1 MKKLLLCILSLLA
14 ITLRG
19 VEKQINLKALNYGKL
34 KPGIVFD
41 GLYHAL
47 QFKATANNAASAE
60 IPEAF
65 DFSNGCKITLEF
77 QDTALQ
83 TNPFPRLI
91 EGRRFS
97 IHFQGVAE
105 ERHLRLVFYD
115 KDKKQYGML
124 NVPCPEKIG
133 FWQKMT
139 FAYDPVSKLILLQA
153 NLDQA
158 ETAKLTI
165 NTDQQNSKIILGA
178 SKLNNSDRGYNGDIK
193 NVKITTPYRINS
205 KDLGEKVKVTKGVKH
220 HKVCAISN
228 RHLAFPGAA
237 KLPNGDLA
245 VVFREGEDHICP
257 YGRIC
262 IVFSKDSGKN
272 WSAPISISDTESD
285 ERDPAIQVM
294 PDGRIIL
301 SHGGWNSWMSIKAL
315 AEKFDFET
323 HYIKQAGEQNFG
335 GSFFLFSDDNG
346 KTWTQAVKAPAFAPH
361 GPAIASDGTLY
372 QPTLGNDDGKRQV
385 YMYKGSPDATQWEK
399 IGLVAEMEAKAH
411 RAKYEEPH
419 TVILRD
425 GTMVTAIRV
434 PMPGDG
440 FMRISFSKDMGKTW
454 TEPIK
459 TPVKGYPQHLLEL
472 KDGRLLAT
480 YGYRYAPMGIR
491 GCISYD
497 GGKTWDIENEIII
510 QNNGGNVD
518 LGYPVALELDNGE
531 VLCVYYHNS
540 QDYNNCYIESATFRP

>member
-1 MKKLLLCILSLLA
+1 MKKIFLLVLTVFTVTIQA
-14 ITLRG
+14 A
-19 VEKQINLKALNYGKL
+19 EMQINLQKLKYGNI
-34 KPGIVFD
+34 KPGITFD

-47 QFKATANNAASAE
+47 LFKATADNAAAAE
-60 IPEAF
+60 IPQLF
-65 DFSNGCKITLEF
+65 DFNKGCRIYLEF
-77 QDTALQ
+77 QDTAPQ
-83 TNPFPRLI
+83 TNPYPRLFESQRI
-91 EGRRFS
+91 TM
-97 IHFQGVAE
+97 HFQGVKE
-105 ERHLRLVFYD
+105 ERHLKLVVYSVD
-115 KDKKQYGML
+115 RTQYTTL
-124 NVPCPEKIG
+124 VVPCPEKIG
-133 FWQKMT
+133 YWQKMV
-139 FAYDPVSKLILLQA
+139 FAYDADKKQILLQA
-153 NLDQA
+153 NSEPA
-158 ETAKLTI
+158 EVNNLTFKTDFSKHKL
-165 NTDQQNSKIILGA
+165 ILGA

-193 NVKITTPYRINS
+193 NVKITTPYNFSEADAI
-205 KDLGEKVKVTKGVKH
+205 KTVAVTDGVRHQKI
-220 HKVCAISN
+220 CAISH
-228 RHLAFPGAA
+228 RHLAFPGAT

-245 VVFREGEDHICP
+245 VVFREAEDHICP

-262 IVFSKDSGKN
+262 IIYSKDGGKN
-272 WSAPISISDTESD
+272 WSAPVSISDTESD

-294 PDGRIIL
+294 PNGRVL
-301 SHGGWNSWMSIKAL
+301 VSHGGWNAWMSIKVL
-315 AEKFDFET
+315 SEKFSSET
-323 HYIKQAGEQNFG
+323 NYIKQAGEDTFG

-346 KTWTQAVKAPAFAPH
+346 KTFTRPVKAPAFAPH
-361 GPAIASDGTLY
+361 GPAIAADGTLY
-372 QPTLGNDDGKRQV
+372 QPTLGNDNGKRQV

-399 IGLVAEMEAKAH
+399 IGLIAEMKSEPGKAQ
-411 RAKYEEPH
+411 YEEPH

-440 FMRISFSKDMGKTW
+440 HMRVSFSKDMGKTW

-480 YGYRYAPMGIR
+480 YGYRYTPMGVR

-518 LGYPVALELDNGE
+518 LGYPVALELENGE

-540 QDYNNCYIESATFRP
+540 IDHNNCFIEGATFRP